1 MKDGQKESPPKRRLL
16 KHIPSWFRMAN
27 YQRAAGLDALGW
39 YAQIGVRQVCSAQL
53 KNMPER
59 ILPEW
64 DCAVRA
70 ALSSLRDNPL
80 FGPFSQPFRHPAFR
94 RCFDF
99 AGIRFLS
106 VRSMILRDLF
116 RVERTI
122 RPKLTRAQIACAEQL
137 VSDQSS
143 FGTARFFLGSPDWM
157 DASAENECVREGFV
171 PLMIDLNFSNQLLMK
186 HFGQHLQ
193 RLRRAPGGKPKQA
206 ARKSPD
212 LGSWAE
218 MGLLPCMDLLLWAEE
233 QRGRLPDR
241 LIADAIEPCDIR
253 REDQIRRVIRPL
265 ASGFL
270 LMQGSYAHVEW
281 TRLQAI
287 AHADWLDRQQVRN
300 RVQARKPADR
310 T

>member
-1 MKDGQKESPPKRRLL
+1 MKDMSRSKRRLL
-16 KHIPSWFRMAN
+16 KSIPPWFRIAN
-27 YQRAAGLDALGW
+27 YQHAAGLDALGW
-39 YAQIGVRQVCSAQL
+39 AMQIGVRQVCSAQL
-53 KNMPER
+53 SNMPER

-64 DCAVRA
+64 DCAVRK

-80 FGPFSQPFRHPAFR
+80 CSPISQPFRHHAFR

-99 AGIRFLS
+99 AGIRVLS
-106 VRSMILRDLF
+106 VRSMMLKDLF
-116 RVERTI
+116 RVERAL
-122 RPKLTRAQIACAEQL
+122 RPTLTRAQIDCAEQL

-143 FGTARFFLGSPDWM
+143 FGIARFFLGSPDWM
-157 DASAENECVREGFV
+157 DASVENECVRDGFV
-171 PLMIDLNFSNQLLMK
+171 PLMIDLNFPNQHLMK

-206 ARKSPD
+206 AKKSPD

-241 LIADAIEPCDIR
+241 LIADAIEPSDIR

-270 LMQGSYAHVEW
+270 LIQGSYAHVEW
-281 TRLQAI
+281 TRLQAM
-287 AHADWLDRQQVRN
+287 AHADWLDRQQ
-300 RVQARKPADR
+300 ARHRIKGCGIR
-310 T
+310 R